1 MLCSLRNGAGVCY
14 LSSSAPLLRGGLFM
28 RRTLLLLATMVTGVL
43 LVSGVAYALNV
54 VTCDGTRGGGPQ

>member
-1 MLCSLRNGAGVCY
+1 
-14 LSSSAPLLRGGLFM
+14 M

-54 VTCDGTRGGGPQ
+54 VTCEGTRGGGPQ